1 MSTYRVGQG
10 FDVHPLAAGR
20 RLIIG
25 GVVIPYHKGLVGYS
39 DADVLIHAVCDAIL
53 GAAGL
58 QDIGHYFPPSDPRYK
73 DADSSILLSQVLEE
87 MLKAG
92 FTAVEN
98 IDCVVMAEKP
108 KLNPH
113 VPAMK
118 RRIAEV
124 LSISERQV
132 AIKATTCEKL
142 GFVGRE
148 EGIAA
153 SAVCLI
159 SRHD

>member
-1 MSTYRVGQG
+1 MSSFRVGQG

-20 RLIIG
+20 RMIIG
-25 GVVIPYHKGLVGYS
+25 GVVIPSSKGLLGYS
-39 DADVLIHAVCDAIL
+39 DADVLIHAICDALL

-58 QDIGHYFPPSDPRYK
+58 PDIGQYFPPSDPRFK
-73 DADSSILLSQVLEE
+73 DADSSILLSQVKEE
-87 MLKAG
+87 LLKTG
-92 FTAVEN
+92 YDEIVN
-98 IDCVVMAEKP
+98 LDCVIMAERP

-113 VPAMK
+113 IPAMK
-118 RRIAEV
+118 KRLAEILRITE
-124 LSISERQV
+124 SQI

>member
-1 MSTYRVGQG
+1 MSTFRVGQG
-10 FDVHPLAAGR
+10 FDVHPLTAGR
-20 RLIIG
+20 RMIIG
-25 GVVIPYHKGLVGYS
+25 GVLIPYSKGLVGYS
-39 DADVLIHAVCDAIL
+39 DADVLIHAVCDAVL
-53 GAAGL
+53 GACGL
-58 QDIGHYFPPSDPRYK
+58 PDIGHYFPPSDPRYK
-73 DADSSILLSQVLEE
+73 DADSSILLSQVYEE

-98 IDCVVMAEKP
+98 LDCVVMAEKP
-108 KLNPH
+108 KLSPH
-113 VPAMK
+113 IPAMK

-124 LSISERQV
+124 LRISEKQI

>member
-1 MSTYRVGQG
+1 VSSYRVGQG
-10 FDVHPLAAGR
+10 FDVHPLASGR

-25 GVVIPYHKGLVGYS
+25 GVLIPHGKGLIGYS
-39 DADVLIHAVCDAIL
+39 DADVLIHAVCDALL

-58 QDIGHYFPPSDPRYK
+58 PDIGYYFPPSDPRYK
-73 DADSSILLSQVLEE
+73 DADSSILLSQVYEE
-87 MLKAG
+87 ILKAG
-92 FTAVEN
+92 FTTIEN

-108 KLNPH
+108 KLH
-113 VPAMK
+113 LHIPAMK
-118 RRIAEV
+118 RRMAEV
-124 LSISERQV
+124 LRITEGRI

>member
-1 MSTYRVGQG
+1 MTSYRVGQG
-10 FDVHPLAAGR
+10 FDVHPLTAGR

-25 GVVIPYHKGLVGYS
+25 GVVIPHGKGLGGHS
-39 DADVLIHAVCDAIL
+39 DADVLIHAVCDALL

-58 QDIGHYFPPSDPRYK
+58 PDIGHYFPPSDPRYK
-73 DADSSILLSQVLEE
+73 DADSSILLSQVFEE
-87 MLKAG
+87 ILKAG
-92 FTAVEN
+92 FTAIEN

-108 KLNPH
+108 KLIPH

-124 LSISERQV
+124 LGITEKQI

>member
-10 FDVHPLAAGR
+10 FDVHPLTAGR
-20 RLIIG
+20 RMILG
-25 GVVIPYHKGLVGYS
+25 GVLIPYSKGLVGYS
-39 DADVLIHAVCDAIL
+39 DADVLIHAVCDAVL
-53 GAAGL
+53 GACGL
-58 QDIGHYFPPSDPRYK
+58 PDIGHFFPPSDPRFK
-73 DADSSILLSQVLEE
+73 DADSSILLSQVYEE

-98 IDCVVMAEKP
+98 LDCVVMAEKP
-108 KLNPH
+108 KLSPH
-113 VPAMK
+113 IPAMK

-124 LSISERQV
+124 LRISEKQI

>member
-1 MSTYRVGQG
+1 MSTVRVGQG
-10 FDVHPLAAGR
+10 FDVHPLVAGR
-20 RLIIG
+20 KMVLG
-25 GVVIPYHKGLVGYS
+25 GVVIPSPKGLLGFS
-39 DADVLIHAVCDAIL
+39 DADVLIHAICDALL

-58 QDIGHYFPPSDPRYK
+58 PDIGQYFPPSDPRYK

-87 MLKAG
+87 LFKAG
-92 FTAVEN
+92 YDSIVN
-98 IDCVVMAEKP
+98 IDCIVMAERP
-108 KLNPH
+108 KINPH

-124 LSISERQV
+124 LQITESQIG
-132 AIKATTCEKL
+132 IKATTCEKL